1 MLTILNNKLAGQGQ
15 IIIDV
20 KVTPKSRKDQIIDCF
35 EQLNGR
41 IMLKVKVHGAPK
53 KGEVNANLI
62 DFLSE
67 ELDLP
72 KSKLQLISGLTKRH
86 KILQILA

>member
-1 MLTILNNKLAGQGQ
+1 MLTILNNKLARQGQ
-15 IIIDV
+15 IIIDI
-20 KVTPKSRKDQIIDCF
+20 KVTPKSKNDQIIDCF

-41 IMLKVKVHGAPK
+41 ILLKVKIHGIPK

-62 DFLSE
+62 DFLSK
-67 ELDLP
+67 ELQLP
-72 KSKLQLISGLTKRH
+72 KSKLQIVSGLAKRN